1 MTRARAPFIAAMS
14 VAGDLLTAATP
25 TRLVCRRGTWAL
37 EVVRFVA
44 VDRNV
49 FQPKTQ
55 RVEGSEAILQ
65 HLKRGDNAALAASA
79 TQLIRGL
86 RPDEDHSLEL
96 VEGEWVPGKPSG
108 RESLQPNSIAPGAH
122 VHDEVANLRAELLI
136 LRAAHERLR
145 ERVVRL
151 ETVLVTTLE
160 EQKQRL
166 STISVPPIGIQHASL
181 APFPSAVPSTGPSQP
196 PSEHPLPA
204 NDSVAPPDDVEDS
217 PEHPVAATAAATEPR
232 MKLPPIQAINQ
243 CLHQLLGDRV
253 SVHEKRPVAFNPTD
267 DELYWMSPLI
277 DDDGAEAGVIVS
289 DLAATTTLG
298 GILMMLPEA
307 EIADQRKAR
316 APSEDSIAAMS
327 EVSNNLSATINQLPD
342 AARVRVKPIQP
353 MTPGSLD
360 WAKTGKHRLELE
372 VTGGGGRLFLFSR

>member
-1 MTRARAPFIAAMS
+1 MS

-25 TRLVCRRGTWAL
+25 TRLVCRRGAWSL

-49 FQPKTQ
+49 FQPRTQ

-79 TQLIRGL
+79 VQLIRGL
-86 RPDEDHSLEL
+86 RPEEDHSLEL
-96 VEGEWVPGKPSG
+96 VEGEWVPGKPSH
-108 RESLQPNSIAPGAH
+108 RESMQPHSTAPGAH
-122 VHDEVANLRAELLI
+122 VQDEVANLRAELLI

-151 ETVLVTTLE
+151 ESVVTMLE
-160 EQKQRL
+160 DHKQRS
-166 STISVPPIGIQHASL
+166 STISVPPIPVIQGASL
-181 APFPSAVPSTGPSQP
+181 APFPSAAPSAAPPRP
-196 PSEHPLPA
+196 PSEHPMHAVPA
-204 NDSVAPPDDVEDS
+204 NDSVAPGASQHE
-217 PEHPVAATAAATEPR
+217 EEGAAEPAAVVSNGPR

-243 CLHQLLGDRV
+243 CLHALLGDRV
-253 SVHEKRPVAFNPTD
+253 SVHEKRPITFAPAD
-267 DELYWMSPLI
+267 DDLYWVSPLI

-289 DLAATTTLG
+289 DLDATTTLG

-307 EIADQRKAR
+307 EIADQRKAK

-327 EVSNNLSATINQLPD
+327 EVANNLSATINQLPD

-353 MTPGSLD
+353 MTPGLLD
-360 WAKTGKHRLELE
+360 WAKNGKYRLELE
-372 VTGGGGRLFLFSR
+372 VTGGGGRLFLFAR

>member
-1 MTRARAPFIAAMS
+1 MS

-25 TRLVCRRGTWAL
+25 TRLVCRRGAWAL

-49 FQPKTQ
+49 FQPRTQ

-96 VEGEWVPGKPSG
+96 VEGEWVPGKPSS
-108 RESLQPNSIAPGAH
+108 RESLQPHSMAPGAH
-122 VHDEVANLRAELLI
+122 VQDDVANLRAELLI

-151 ETVLVTTLE
+151 ETLMVTTLE

-166 STISVPPIGIQHASL
+166 STISVPPIAPLQSASL
-181 APFPSAVPSTGPSQP
+181 APFPSAAPSIGPSRP
-196 PSEHPLPA
+196 PSEHPAHSVPA
-204 NDSVAPPDDVEDS
+204 NDSVAPVADAGEAAQ
-217 PEHPVAATAAATEPR
+217 VAASNGPR
-232 MKLPPIQAINQ
+232 MKLPPIQAINV
-243 CLHQLLGDRV
+243 CLHQLLGDGV
-253 SVHEKRPVAFNPTD
+253 SVHEKKPVTFEPAD
-267 DELYWMSPLI
+267 DDLYWVSPLI

-289 DLAATTTLG
+289 DLDATTTLG

-307 EIADQRKAR
+307 GIAEQRKAK

-327 EVSNNLSATINQLPD
+327 EVANNLSATINQLPD
-342 AARVRVKPIQP
+342 AMRVRVKPIQP
-353 MTPGSLD
+353 MTPGMLD
-360 WAKTGKHRLELE
+360 WARTGKYRLELE